1 MMTTQKLKA
10 LVNTVIK
17 QSTLDSSQI
26 TDLTQKFS
34 LTAGDKIEIN
44 DYKSADNNHWE
55 LELTTPVN
63 EIAKWFAYIPH
74 VEIKSNDPVAKI
86 LQDIKQSQFK
96 VYHRPTEQDGDGV
109 GIPPNGQDN
118 RSERICPVYVLS
130 PRRQTDSL
138 VRQMITLLPV
148 KDTAFIIAERLLQY
162 PEDYLPTISQFE
174 KAVIVQSFVGVGPP
188 QPDPT
193 PYPDWAK
200 KRHDKEFWNV
210 TSVLPYDDLL
220 AFGSWGTFGNCVGS
234 TLAVAKILFYAKNP
248 AAQRQLYLE
257 AIAHDVFAN
266 GYKEVQRPEE
276 PKSFCNQL
284 KNQTGI
290 TFNHYDGYDNPATVK
305 KVFEVLNRHVNVR
318 MQEHFAG
325 LSSVN
330 NRVFRI
336 TPQFWRT
343 FESEVHIWPRLPE
356 EIHKVGIYRTDL
368 EAIAFNPSLGD
379 QFV

>member
-86 LQDIKQSQFK
+86 LQDIKLSQFK

-109 GIPPNGQDN
+109 GIPTNGQDN

-138 VRQMITLLPV
+138 VRQLITLLRV
-148 KDTAFIIAERLLQY
+148 KDTAFMIA
-162 PEDYLPTISQFE
+162 
-174 KAVIVQSFVGVGPP
+174 
-188 QPDPT
+188 
-193 PYPDWAK
+193 
-200 KRHDKEFWNV
+200 
-210 TSVLPYDDLL
+210 
-220 AFGSWGTFGNCVGS
+220 
-234 TLAVAKILFYAKNP
+234 
-248 AAQRQLYLE
+248 
-257 AIAHDVFAN
+257 
-266 GYKEVQRPEE
+266 
-276 PKSFCNQL
+276 
-284 KNQTGI
+284 
-290 TFNHYDGYDNPATVK
+290 
-305 KVFEVLNRHVNVR
+305 
-318 MQEHFAG
+318 
-325 LSSVN
+325 
-330 NRVFRI
+330 
-336 TPQFWRT
+336 
-343 FESEVHIWPRLPE
+343 
-356 EIHKVGIYRTDL
+356 
-368 EAIAFNPSLGD
+368 
-379 QFV
+379 